1 MLNDRKRGEVSR
13 FIKDRIASIMEWYIR
28 GDAIDCPET
37 RANINKDLDS
47 VFPAAEK
54 RFGLKKI
61 PLVLRVR
68 SSETPGVFKIRAE
81 KLNLC

>member
-1 MLNDRKRGEVSR
+1 MLSDRKRSEVSK

-28 GDAIDCPET
+28 GEAVDCPET

-47 VFPAAEK
+47 VFPETEK
-54 RFGLKKI
+54 KFGLKKI

-68 SSETPGVFKIRAE
+68 SSKTPGIYRIRAE